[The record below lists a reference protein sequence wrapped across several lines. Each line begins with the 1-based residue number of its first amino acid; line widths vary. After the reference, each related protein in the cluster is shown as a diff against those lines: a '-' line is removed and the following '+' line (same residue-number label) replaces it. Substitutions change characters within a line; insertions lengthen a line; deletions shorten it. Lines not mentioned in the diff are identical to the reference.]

1 VNSPEDIPGQL
12 RILLLEDD
20 PSDAELILRA
30 VGNGGITHVSK
41 SVQVR
46 DEFRAALTEFG
57 PDLVLSDYQLSGFNG
72 IDALT
77 IVRERNPD
85 LPFILVTGALGEE
98 FAVETIKRGAT
109 DYILKDRLSH
119 LVPAILRAMRE
130 TEQRSRRRQ
139 AEELV
144 KHEQEKALRE
154 SEARMNSI
162 LQSAQHAI
170 ITIDHQGMIVEF
182 NAAAE
187 KTFGCHR
194 AVVIG
199 KEMALVIIP
208 PSFRRW
214 FQSGL
219 TRSFAG
225 DEGPV
230 RGSRIEMIALRAD
243 GTEFPAECTRH
254 PNQTRGPPMF
264 TVFISDIT
272 RRNRAEEQIRRLADA
287 VQSTQELISIA
298 DHENYFTFVN
308 QLSLDAYGYSE
319 SEVLGRT
326 PDFLYS
332 PNNRLRA
339 LQRGFQQTVRAGWR
353 GENSTAERT
362 ERNSPLPSALHNQDK
377 CGSDHWPRG

>member
-1 VNSPEDIPGQL
+1 MPRLVNSPEGIPGQL

-20 PSDAELILRA
+20 PSDAELILHA
-30 VGNGGITHVSK
+30 VGNGGITHISKCVSA
-41 SVQVR
+41 R

-119 LVPAILRAMRE
+119 IVPAILRAMRE

-144 KHEQEKALRE
+144 KQQQNKALRE

-162 LQSAQHAI
+162 LQSAQDAI
-170 ITIDHQGMIVEF
+170 ITIDHQGVIVEF

-199 KEMALVIIP
+199 REMALVVIP

-219 TRSFAG
+219 PRSFAG

-243 GTEFPAECTRH
+243 GTEFPAECTITQIERE
-254 PNQTRGPPMF
+254 GMPMF

-272 RRNRAEEQIRRLADA
+272 RRTRAEEQIRRLADA

-298 DHENYFTFVN
+298 DHENRFTFVN
-308 QLSLDAYGYSE
+308 QAFLDAYGYSE
-319 SEVLGRT
+319 SEVLDGRRIFFTRRTT
-326 PDFLYS
+326 P
-332 PNNRLRA
+332 
-339 LQRGFQQTVRAGWR
+339 QGFAKRFFSRRSELAGEVR
-353 GENSTAERT
+353 S
-362 ERNSPLPSALHNQDK
+362 
-377 CGSDHWPRG
+377 